1 MIRSMLE
8 EWGHIVSECSDGA
21 AAVEMY
27 RRCSPDMVLMDIE
40 MRPVDGITATKLI
53 TRFDPKAEI
62 TIVTQYGDEDSR
74 EEALKAGAHHFVLKE
89 NLVEL
94 KKLIQTALT

>member
-8 EWGHIVSECSDGA
+8 EWGHVVSECSDGA
-21 AAVEMY
+21 SAVEMY
-27 RRCSPDMVLMDIE
+27 RRHSPDMVLMDIE

-53 TRFDPKAEI
+53 TRFDPRAKV
-62 TIVTQYGDEDSR
+62 TMVTQYGDNDSR
-74 EEALKAGAHHFVLKE
+74 EEAMKAGAHHFILKE
-89 NLVEL
+89 NLIEL